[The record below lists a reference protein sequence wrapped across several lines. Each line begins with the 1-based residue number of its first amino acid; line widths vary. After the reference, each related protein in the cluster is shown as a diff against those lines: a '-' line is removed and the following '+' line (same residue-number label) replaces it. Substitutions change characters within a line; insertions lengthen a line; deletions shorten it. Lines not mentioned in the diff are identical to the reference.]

1 MMDVSS
7 SRVVGDLSDLMRVKV
22 RAYLYECDTEFD
34 AYYASDVDELLG
46 NGHESKYPQKGISKC
61 PSLPSFGCLEADEFV
76 TTLRRMLSEGSLQT
90 PPSCFVS
97 LPTPMKLVSALK
109 GSRAKQGILPKKRS
123 VTWAPNVYDPPPT
136 SLLHMIR
143 NKRQHK
149 LKRNNNDKKKTGRK
163 GLKGTKS
170 TRGNI
175 GGKGIKQTRRGSE
188 SSYRWF
194 KELVVEDRV
203 VNTANEIDNFIVD
216 KPDAYCGSG
225 FLTQSSTGM
234 YYSVAEAL

>member
-1 MMDVSS
+1 MVDVSS
-7 SRVVGDLSDLMRVKV
+7 SRVVDDLSDLMRAKV
-22 RAYLYECDTEFD
+22 RACLYEYDTEFD

-46 NGHESKYPQKGISKC
+46 NGHASKYPQKGISKC

-76 TTLRRMLSEGSLQT
+76 TTLRRMLSEGSSQA

-123 VTWAPNVYDPPPT
+123 VTWAPDVYDPPPT

-149 LKRNNNDKKKTGRK
+149 LKRNNNDKKKIGRK

-170 TRGNI
+170 TRGNV
-175 GGKGIKQTRRGSE
+175 GGKGVKQIRRSSE

-203 VNTANEIDNFIVD
+203 VNTANEIDNFNVD
-216 KPDAYCGSG
+216 KPDPYCGSG

>member
-7 SRVVGDLSDLMRVKV
+7 SRVVDDLSDLMRAKV
-22 RAYLYECDTEFD
+22 GACLYEYDTEFD
-34 AYYASDVDELLG
+34 AYYANDVDELLG

-76 TTLRRMLSEGSLQT
+76 TTFRRMLSEGSLQT

-97 LPTPMKLVSALK
+97 LP
-109 GSRAKQGILPKKRS
+109 KRS
-123 VTWAPNVYDPPPT
+123 VTWAPNVYDPAPT

-149 LKRNNNDKKKTGRK
+149 LKRNIDDKKKIGRK
-163 GLKGTKS
+163 GLKGTKT
-170 TRGNI
+170 TRGNV
-175 GGKGIKQTRRGSE
+175 GGKGVKQIRRSSE

-203 VNTANEIDNFIVD
+203 VNTANEMDNFNVD

-234 YYSVAEAL
+234 FYSVAEAL